1 MANGHRVA
9 KMFGVLVLGAGAIVQ
24 ASEPT
29 TPEASAKSGP
39 GEQPTTMPTT
49 QPQTKEPAKQPTT
62 MPAAKPPE
70 HCQLEFTFNRYD
82 RERVQSIKTCLDGKS
97 DEEIMKIINDAKN
110 QTCASPFCG
119 CWLG

>member
-1 MANGHRVA
+1 MSSGQKVG
-9 KMFGVLVLGAGAIVQ
+9 KMFGVLVLGAGAILHSVD
-24 ASEPT
+24 P
-29 TPEASAKSGP
+29 ASAQEKTNVGP
-39 GEQPTTMPTT
+39 GDQPTSAPTKAT
-49 QPQTKEPAKQPTT
+49 PKAPSSQPTT
-62 MPAAKPPE
+62 MPAVKEPE

-97 DEEIMKIINDAKN
+97 DEEVMKIINDAKN